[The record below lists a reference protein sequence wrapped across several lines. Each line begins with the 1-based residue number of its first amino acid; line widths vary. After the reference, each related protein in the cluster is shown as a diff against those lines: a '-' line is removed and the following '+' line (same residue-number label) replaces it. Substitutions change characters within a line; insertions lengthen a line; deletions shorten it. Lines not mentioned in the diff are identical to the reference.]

1 MPGKETGKRAFSE
14 GLVEKSVRTAEGKMG
29 EMGNHDNLVKSTG
42 WSRGLRKINWTKA
55 EGKRG

>member
-1 MPGKETGKRAFSE
+1 M
-14 GLVEKSVRTAEGKMG
+14 RTAEGKMG